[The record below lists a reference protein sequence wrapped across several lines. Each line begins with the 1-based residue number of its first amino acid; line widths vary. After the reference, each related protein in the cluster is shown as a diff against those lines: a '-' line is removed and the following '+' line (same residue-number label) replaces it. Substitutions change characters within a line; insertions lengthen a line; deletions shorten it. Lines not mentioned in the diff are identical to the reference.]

1 MLSKQRPPAPK
12 ALNIVHPTS
21 AFPVQDVSH
30 SSSTA
35 SDSTLSTLSTH
46 SGTRVQPTIVSPS
59 NFAYFQHNWSIKTNP
74 IPNTVGVN
82 PHRFL
87 QRPRSNSSLS
97 KSTFVSLL
105 SAVSSDTADD
115 DEEEEDEYDDEYDL
129 DSIDGITDDEEED
142 EEEQASPA
150 KIVAKVKH
158 GTIMNGKGEFLSKG
172 PAELLDEARANRKI
186 ADLEIEKTSLLAL
199 NKTLE
204 AKLRDQAALIVEL
217 QKRLET
223 NEGPLTPVSDKHVE
237 ESALFAI
244 SATPEE
250 EAENDQVF
258 ERIRTMLENLIL
270 QAEMALI
277 QKSKASGKVLQDY
290 DYEKQ
295 HHVQA
300 AFNKLSMR
308 SPSPQQQQR
317 TPLRRVSDAEKKPRP
332 SSAKMKRSLS
342 RQSSPPVLQRPATPP
357 LSQRPFSPPFHTST
371 PRQSSNLRK
380 SQEFEKPK
388 WHF

>member
-59 NFAYFQHNWSIKTNP
+59 NFAYFQNNWSIKTNP

-115 DEEEEDEYDDEYDL
+115 DDDDEYDEYDL
-129 DSIDGITDDEEED
+129 DSIDGITDDEDDE
-142 EEEQASPA
+142 EEEQAPA

-172 PAELLDEARANRKI
+172 PAEDQLLDEARANRKV
-186 ADLEIEKTSLLAL
+186 LLCYL
-199 NKTLE
+199 HLFVYLIIITFRCLSKNK
-204 AKLRDQAALIVEL
+204 I
-217 QKRLET
+217 RL
-223 NEGPLTPVSDKHVE
+223 P
-237 ESALFAI
+237 I
-244 SATPEE
+244 S
-250 EAENDQVF
+250 
-258 ERIRTMLENLIL
+258 
-270 QAEMALI
+270 
-277 QKSKASGKVLQDY
+277 KSKKTHY
-290 DYEKQ
+290 
-295 HHVQA
+295 
-300 AFNKLSMR
+300 
-308 SPSPQQQQR
+308 
-317 TPLRRVSDAEKKPRP
+317 
-332 SSAKMKRSLS
+332 
-342 RQSSPPVLQRPATPP
+342 
-357 LSQRPFSPPFHTST
+357 
-371 PRQSSNLRK
+371 
-380 SQEFEKPK
+380 
-388 WHF
+388 